1 LATKGSRAKWR
12 HAARPSF
19 IDAIIKSAAVSIL
32 TALIF
37 LSELEFSFVSLEPL
51 DQAVSIGFAGV
62 DQGSDEASA
71 GGPALLIKVA
81 PKNLLPGTRY
91 HG

>member
-1 LATKGSRAKWR
+1 MKSRR
-12 HAARPSF
+12 HADEETEKP
-19 IDAIIKSAAVSIL
+19 AVSIL

-51 DQAVSIGFAGV
+51 DQAVSIGFPSV

-81 PKNLLPGTRY
+81 PKTLLPGTRY